1 LFEYVNFSLFF
12 GYIWLVW
19 LLFYT
24 LSFAKS
30 RYFVSLSVSLNMP
43 TFSCR
48 IDRPSIDKFTKE
60 QRASGERVTLSDTA
74 CSGLK
79 LVINSQSASWVYAYR
94 KRGYL
99 DGGRRH
105 PQRTMKLGDPA
116 TMTPAEARLAG
127 EDPAMIE
134 RRERADRQAA
144 EARRLTCAQWADRY
158 EQSLSSRQ
166 TKHVRDEVR
175 NVRLALNEMRVSN
188 LFPEEITS
196 KLIRS
201 LVELHAERPATS
213 RHRYGA
219 LSRFLEEVIDLNPA
233 QQISKKRRPK
243 PPTSRVT
250 HFSVSELRQLWHAEG
265 LKPEYQRYLRFM
277 ITTPL
282 RAMEAAELRWDQVH
296 TDEAELRLMAADTKN
311 AEYFVMPLTGLAE
324 AQLGGQ
330 NTESLSKV
338 FQLTRADD
346 GEMSSWSHFAKTVRK
361 ATGVESFALHHLRR
375 TFSTLMAEHTDIPEG
390 IIDGL
395 LNHKQSATRGGV
407 IRHYQLA
414 KQLDKRRA
422 TMAAWG
428 ELLEQWM

>member
-1 LFEYVNFSLFF
+1 
-12 GYIWLVW
+12 
-19 LLFYT
+19 
-24 LSFAKS
+24 
-30 RYFVSLSVSLNMP
+30 MP
-43 TFSCR
+43 TISCR
-48 IDRPSIDKFTKE
+48 IDRPSIDKATKE
-60 QRASGERVTLSDTA
+60 QRAKGERVTLSDTA

-116 TMTPAEARLAG
+116 TMTPAEARLAAEQIKAQVRAG

-144 EARRLTCAQWADRY
+144 EARRLTCGQWADRY
-158 EQSLSSRQ
+158 EQSLSSQQ

-175 NVRLALNEMRVSN
+175 NVRLALNEMGVSN

-196 KLIRS
+196 KLVRL

-219 LSRFLEEVIDLNPA
+219 LSRFLDHLLDEEAIDLNPA

-250 HFSVSELRQLWHAEG
+250 HFSISQLRRLWHADG

-282 RAMEAAELRWDQVH
+282 RAKEAAELRWDQVH
-296 TDEAELRLMAADTKN
+296 SDEAELRLMAADTKN
-311 AEYFVMPLTGLAE
+311 AEYFVMPLSGLAK

-330 NTESLSKV
+330 TAESLSKV
-338 FQLTRADD
+338 FQLTRVED
-346 GEMSSWSHFAKTVRK
+346 GEMSSWSHFAKAVRK
-361 ATGVESFALHHLRR
+361 ASGVESFALHHLRR
-375 TFSTLMAEHTDIPEG
+375 TFSTLMAEHTDVPEG

-414 KQLDKRRA
+414 KQLDKRRV

-428 ELLEQWM
+428 ELLEGWVQ